1 MNRPTG
7 PAHHE
12 HRTKDDPPTAL
23 GDAFFTSV
31 SADTPM
37 WASKEVAEEIRRFAY
52 EFAPLIEQ
60 AAEVQ
65 QQLRYDPEV
74 QRLSAAV
81 AAAARNGNE
90 GLLSPEALGLATRL
104 LQVPA
109 MTALGSSAASAGVRG
124 VGFLTAQL
132 EAALIIGAQAG
143 AELVWVHPYKIG
155 TFTTP
160 SRVVARAWFEATLGL
175 DVGISGTL
183 VPYPLDLSFW
193 FLPPEASKH
202 MVGVFLGVVYGYGVR
217 AELFGWV
224 PEKPTP
230 PKLPSAPGGDWV
242 NPFNYIYGFRLVAE
256 KGYHVGLG
264 VAFKGQ
270 QVISGKTLQLSSYSI
285 SPSNIQAGWKYDGT
299 ATDHPLLEGVIA
311 APKRD
316 EQPSKTF
323 VTGGSTLQVSFPN
336 WLCTALSTAPPL
348 IFKNDGGDGTK
359 GWSATNTPTV
369 SDMTYTYVWAGADG
383 QAWQSD
389 IDFTIST
396 CSKSTPPQTSATTC
410 RFNGLTNV
418 GPVDVPVSAGVSKMT
433 LSELVFTAYGNY
445 TLIIDTNVNS
455 IEDYDGSTI
464 TSKLNAST
472 ADSASQNQSNF
483 YYLPNPNDATKPLII
498 DYTGT
503 DKNFAGTRWYAG
515 YQFQQQGGNPN
526 AQFRAVFWEVGKPFT
541 DRNYYAGD
549 WQSLTDTTQK
559 YTSTKA
565 WSGGAI
571 TNDTTL
577 SITLTPNAN

>member
-1 MNRPTG
+1 MNTPTRL
-7 PAHHE
+7 AQDE
-12 HRTKDDPPTAL
+12 HRRTKDDPRPIPGASVIL
-23 GDAFFTSV
+23 SASV
-31 SADTPM
+31 SADAPA
-37 WASKEVAEEIRRFAY
+37 WASEEVAEEMRRFAY
-52 EFAPLIEQ
+52 EFGPLIEQ
-60 AAEVQ
+60 AADVQ
-65 QQLRYDPEV
+65 QQLRHDPEV
-74 QRLSAAV
+74 SKLSAAV
-81 AAAARNGNE
+81 ATAARNGSE

-109 MTALGSSAASAGVRG
+109 MRALGSSAASAGVRA

-160 SRVVARAWFEATLGL
+160 SRVVARAWYEATLGL
-175 DVGISGTL
+175 DVGISGTIA
-183 VPYPLDLSFW
+183 PYPFDLSFW
-193 FLPPEASKH
+193 FLPPEASNH
-202 MVGVFLGVVYGYGVR
+202 MVGVFLGVVYGRGVR

-224 PEKPTP
+224 PEKPGAP
-230 PKLPSAPGGDWV
+230 AAPGGVSV
-242 NPFNYIYGFRLVAE
+242 NPFNYIYGFRLVVE
-256 KGYHVGLG
+256 RGYHVGLG
-264 VAFKGQ
+264 VAFKGH

-323 VTGGSTLQVSFPN
+323 VTGTSTLQVSFPN
-336 WLCTALSTAPPL
+336 WLCTALSAAPSL
-348 IFKNDGGDGTK
+348 VFTNDGGDGTK
-359 GWSATNTPTV
+359 GWSPTNTPSI
-369 SDMTYTYVWAGADG
+369 SDLTYTYVWAGEND

-410 RFNGLTNV
+410 QFNGLTNV

-445 TLIIDTNVNS
+445 TLIVDTKVNS
-455 IEDYDGSTI
+455 IEGYDGSTI
-464 TSKLNAST
+464 TANLNAST

-483 YYLPNPNDATKPLII
+483 YYLPNPNDATKTLIV

-503 DKNFAGTRWYAG
+503 DKNFAGTSWYAG

-526 AQFRAVFWEVGKPFT
+526 AQFRPVFWELGKPFS
-541 DRNYYAGD
+541 DRYCYYGN

-559 YTSTKA
+559 YTSTA
-565 WSGGAI
+565 TWSGGTI

-577 SITLTPNAN
+577 TITLIPNPN